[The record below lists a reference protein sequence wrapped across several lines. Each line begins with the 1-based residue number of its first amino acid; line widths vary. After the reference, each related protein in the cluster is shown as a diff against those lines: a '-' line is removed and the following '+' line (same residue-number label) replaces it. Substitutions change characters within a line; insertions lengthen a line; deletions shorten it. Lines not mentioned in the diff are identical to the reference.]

1 MCKFN
6 IIRMPCVRSNQWI
19 CFWKLYPTQYH
30 IWPSR
35 LIPIYDLTHGSD
47 EAPCHGR
54 WILVI
59 LTVTAVRHLRMQ
71 SCGCA
76 ELGQGWVPCGACAYL
91 SYPEVLRLKGYFLIA
106 LCGMAGSSSS
116 SDKDDDQP
124 SPTAHLPYVAAL
136 KDSKHLRTVSWFYFA
151 CWSQSR
157 WKEFVHLTV

>member
-1 MCKFN
+1 MD
-6 IIRMPCVRSNQWI
+6 S
-19 CFWKLYPTQYH
+19 
-30 IWPSR
+30 
-35 LIPIYDLTHGSD
+35 
-47 EAPCHGR
+47 
-54 WILVI
+54 
-59 LTVTAVRHLRMQ
+59 RHLHGH
-71 SCGCA
+71 SSAPPAHA
-76 ELGQGWVPCGACAYL
+76 ELWMCRAGSGLGAMWCMCILFISRGVATQGL
-91 SYPEVLRLKGYFLIA
+91 FLIA